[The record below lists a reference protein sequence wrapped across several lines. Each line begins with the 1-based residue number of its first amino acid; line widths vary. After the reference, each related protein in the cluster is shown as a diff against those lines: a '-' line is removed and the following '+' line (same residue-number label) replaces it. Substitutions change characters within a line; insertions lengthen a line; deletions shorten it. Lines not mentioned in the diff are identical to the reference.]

1 MGTGAGP
8 GGAHQVFAAA
18 VQDAASQRGR
28 VEEQGVLIG
37 EACWVVGLLG
47 CAVGVVCAKRCGVG
61 VVCAKR
67 CCVGVVCAKR
77 PEPSL
82 AYTIVY
88 SPCAPQPADPVPRGQ
103 LWPTGSVYVCMYI

>member
-18 VQDAASQRGR
+18 VQDAASQRSR

-37 EACWVVGLLG
+37 EACCVVGLL
-47 CAVGVVCAKRCGVG
+47 RCGVG

-67 CCVGVVCAKR
+67 
-77 PEPSL
+77 PEPTR
-82 AYTIVY
+82 AYTIAY
-88 SPCAPQPADPVPRGQ
+88 SPCAPRPTDPVPRGQ